1 MSQEEMNSVPKKSS
15 NKRDAK
21 PESKRGLA
29 GDTLSINSIE
39 QLKAIADPLRQQL
52 LEQFAIKPATTMQVA
67 VTLGYQPTRLYHHV
81 AKLENAGLI
90 RLVETR
96 PVRGTTE
103 KYYSAV
109 ATRIRIDRRAFED
122 RSAEIANNI
131 ASLGVIDSLLANVRR
146 EVADFLGQSDHRS
159 GEKSAK
165 EQVEQEALF
174 AQAEVEADE
183 KTVLK
188 LREKIYRLIDEVEAI
203 TQNGADESEDVQK
216 YRLVIGWYPR
226 VPTP

>member
-1 MSQEEMNSVPKKSS
+1 MSQEGINSVPKKSS
-15 NKRDAK
+15 KKRDAK

-29 GDTLSINSIE
+29 RDTLSINSIE
-39 QLKAIADPLRQQL
+39 QLKAIADPLRQKL

-67 VTLGYQPTRLYHHV
+67 VTLGYQATRLYHHV

-109 ATRIRIDRRAFED
+109 ATRIRIDRRAFEG
-122 RSAEIANNI
+122 RSAEIANKI
-131 ASLGVIDSLLANVRR
+131 MSLGVIDSLLANVSR
-146 EVADFLGQSDHRS
+146 EVAEILGQSDHRC

-165 EQVEQEALF
+165 EQVEQEVLF

-188 LREKIYRLIDEVEAI
+188 LREKIYRLIDEVQAI
-203 TQNGADESEDVQK
+203 TENGADEPEDVRK

>member
-81 AKLENAGLI
+81 AKLENAGPI

-122 RSAEIANNI
+122 RSAEIANKI
-131 ASLGVIDSLLANVRR
+131 ASLGVIDSLLANVSK

-159 GEKSAK
+159 GKKSAK
-165 EQVEQEALF
+165 ERVEQEVLF
-174 AQAEVEADE
+174 VQAEVEADE

-203 TQNGADESEDVQK
+203 TKNGADDPEDVRK

>member
-159 GEKSAK
+159 GKKSAK
-165 EQVEQEALF
+165 ERVEQEVLF
-174 AQAEVEADE
+174 VQAEVEADE

>member
-122 RSAEIANNI
+122 RSAEIANKI

-159 GEKSAK
+159 GKKSAK
-165 EQVEQEALF
+165 ERVEQEVLF
-174 AQAEVEADE
+174 VQAEVEADE

-203 TQNGADESEDVQK
+203 TQNGADEPEDIRK